1 MTTLFPSRRLQ
12 ILLPLPLQGVLDY
25 LAPDDLA
32 LREGDFVEVPL
43 GSKRQ
48 QGVVWSMDPPPSEVP
63 EEKLKH
69 IYGRFDLPS
78 LPESLM
84 KFIDWV
90 AAYTLS
96 PPGAVL
102 KMAVSVPRAFEQ
114 AKSRTAYRLTVD
126 DPEQLTAARRKVYD
140 AAVGDMPL
148 SVRDWTDLAAV
159 GDGVIRGMI
168 KAGEMTAVEIKGEEP
183 FPQPD
188 VMLEAPNLSR
198 EQERAGDHFRA
209 LVRRDKF
216 QASLLE
222 GVTGAGKT
230 EVYFEAVHEA
240 LLKKEDQILVL
251 VPEIAL
257 TAQWLDRFKERFG
270 EEPVIWH
277 SELTPAQRRRAW
289 WGVIKGEARV
299 VVGARSAL
307 FLPFR
312 NLGLIVVDEEHSPT
326 FKQEEGVCYHGRDM
340 AVVRAHQSGC
350 PVILASATPS
360 LETLIN
366 AENGKYDW
374 LYLGE
379 RHGPAELPDMQA
391 IDMRK
396 SPPASGEWLSGPLR
410 EALKVNLERGEQSLL
425 YLNRRGYAPLTL
437 CRTCGHRI
445 QCPHCSAWLVEH
457 KKTGRLQCHHCGHW
471 TGKPKHCPE
480 CDSEDSLV
488 ACGPGVERVAEEV
501 AELFPEARLAV
512 MASDE
517 LSTPAEI
524 RETVAAI
531 VRHDVDIIV
540 GTQIVTK
547 GYHFP
552 DLTLVGVVDADLGL
566 SGGDMRAAERTW
578 QQLEQVAGRAGR
590 AEKPGT
596 VLFQTFMPE
605 HPVIEA
611 LVSGDR
617 DEFLEQ
623 EANAREQQG
632 MPPFGRLAAVI
643 LSGADYNAVV
653 TAARQLGRAAPRIT
667 GVQVLGPAPAPLA
680 YLRGKHRYRLLV
692 KTEKQVN
699 IQNVLKKW
707 LGSVG
712 IVSTVRVQIDVDPVS
727 FF

>member
-1 MTTLFPSRRLQ
+1 MNRLFPSRRIQ
-12 ILLPLPLQGVLDY
+12 VLLPLPLQGVLDY
-25 LAPDDLA
+25 LAPGDLA

-43 GSKRQ
+43 ASKRL
-48 QGVVWSMDPPPSEVP
+48 QGVVWSLEPPPSDVP
-63 EEKLKH
+63 EDKLKH
-69 IYGRFDLPS
+69 IYGRFELPA
-78 LPESLM
+78 LPEGLM

-114 AKSRTAYRLTVD
+114 AKSRTAYRLSVS
-126 DPEQLTAARRKVYD
+126 DPEELTVARRKVYE
-140 AAVGDMPL
+140 AAVGGLPL
-148 SVRDWTDLAAV
+148 SVSDWCDLAAV
-159 GDGVIRGMI
+159 GEGVIRGMI
-168 KAGEMTAVEIKGEEP
+168 KAGQMTAVEIKGEEP

-188 VMLEAPNLSR
+188 LTLKAPDLSK

-209 LVRRDKF
+209 LVRRDDF

-240 LLKKEDQILVL
+240 LLKADSQILVL

-257 TAQWLDRFKERFG
+257 TAQWLDRFRDRFG
-270 EEPVIWH
+270 VEPVIWH

-289 WGVIKGEARV
+289 WGVIQGDARV

-307 FLPFR
+307 FLPFC
-312 NLGLIVVDEEHSPT
+312 NLKLIVVDEEHSPT
-326 FKQEEGVCYHGRDM
+326 YKQEDGVFYHGRDM
-340 AVVRAHQSGC
+340 AVVRAHQADC

-360 LETLIN
+360 LETLVN
-366 AENGKYDW
+366 AQNGKYDW

-379 RHGPAELPDMQA
+379 RHGPAELPGMKA

-396 SPPASGEWLSGPLR
+396 FPPATGEWLSEPLR
-410 EALKVNLERGEQSLL
+410 DAIKQTLAQGEQALL

-480 CDSEDSLV
+480 CESEDSLV

-501 AELFPEARLAV
+501 ERLFPEARLAV

-517 LSTPAEI
+517 LSTPGEI
-524 RETVAAI
+524 REVVASI
-531 VRHDVDIIV
+531 VRHDVDIVV

-552 DLTLVGVVDADLGL
+552 NLTLVGVVDADLGL

-605 HPVIEA
+605 HPVIDA

-617 DEFLEQ
+617 DAFLEQ
-623 EANAREQQG
+623 EADAREQQG

-643 LSGADYNAVV
+643 LSGGDYNTVV
-653 TAARQLGRAAPRIT
+653 TAARQLGRAAPSLD
-667 GVQVLGPAPAPLA
+667 GVQVLGPTPAPLA

-692 KTEKQVN
+692 KTAKQVN
-699 IQNVLKKW
+699 IQNVLRGW
-707 LGSVG
+707 LENVKFAGA
-712 IVSTVRVQIDVDPVS
+712 VRVQVDIDPVS

>member
-1 MTTLFPSRRLQ
+1 MTTLFPSRRVQ
-12 ILLPLPLQGVLDY
+12 VLLPLPLQGVLDY
-25 LAPDDLA
+25 LSPEDLP

-43 GSKRQ
+43 GSKRL
-48 QGVVWSMDPPPSEVP
+48 QGVVWSCDPPPSDVP
-63 EEKLKH
+63 EDRLKH
-69 IYGRFDLPS
+69 IYGRFDLPA

-90 AAYTLS
+90 AAYSLS
-96 PPGAVL
+96 LPGAVL

-114 AKSRTAYRLTVD
+114 AKSRTVYRLSVGNPD
-126 DPEQLTAARRKVYD
+126 DLTAARKKVYEV
-140 AAVGDMPL
+140 AVGDMPL
-148 SVRDWTDLAAV
+148 SVKDWCDLA
-159 GDGVIRGMI
+159 GTGEGVIRGMI
-168 KAGEMTAVEIKGEEP
+168 KAGQMTAVEIKGEDL
-183 FPQPD
+183 FPEPD
-188 VMLEAPNLSR
+188 VTVSAPKLSK

-240 LLKKEDQILVL
+240 LLKPGNQILVL

-257 TAQWLDRFKERFG
+257 TAQWLDRFRDRFG

-289 WGVIKGEARV
+289 WGVIQGNVRV
-299 VVGARSAL
+299 IVGARSAL
-307 FLPFR
+307 FLPFQ
-312 NLGLIVVDEEHSPT
+312 NLSLIVVDEEHSPT
-326 FKQEEGVCYHGRDM
+326 FKQEDGVFYHGRDM
-340 AVVRAHQSGC
+340 AVVRAHQSDC

-360 LETLIN
+360 LETLVN
-366 AENGKYDW
+366 AQNGKYDW

-379 RHGPAELPDMQA
+379 RHGPAEMPDMQA

-396 SPPASGEWLSGPLR
+396 YPPASGEWLSDPLR
-410 EALKVNLERGEQSLL
+410 EALKQNLGRGEQSLL

-457 KKTGRLQCHHCGHW
+457 KKTGKLQCHHCGHW
-471 TGKPKHCPE
+471 MGKPKHCPE
-480 CDSEDSLV
+480 CESEDSLV

-501 AELFPEARLAV
+501 EKLFPEARLAV

-524 RETVAAI
+524 RETVASI
-531 VRHDVDIIV
+531 VRHEVDIVI

-552 DLTLVGVVDADLGL
+552 NLTLVGVVDADLGL

-605 HPVIEA
+605 HPVIDA

-617 DEFLEQ
+617 DNFLEQ

-643 LSGADYNAVV
+643 LSGADYNTVV
-653 TAARQLGRAAPRIT
+653 TTARQLARAAPKMA
-667 GVQVLGPAPAPLA
+667 GVQILGPAPAPLA
-680 YLRGKHRYRLLV
+680 FLRGQHRYRLLV
-692 KTEKQVN
+692 KTEKTVN
-699 IQNVLKKW
+699 IQNILRRW
-707 LGSVG
+707 LDSVKPVG
-712 IVSTVRVQIDVDPVS
+712 AVRVQADIDPVS